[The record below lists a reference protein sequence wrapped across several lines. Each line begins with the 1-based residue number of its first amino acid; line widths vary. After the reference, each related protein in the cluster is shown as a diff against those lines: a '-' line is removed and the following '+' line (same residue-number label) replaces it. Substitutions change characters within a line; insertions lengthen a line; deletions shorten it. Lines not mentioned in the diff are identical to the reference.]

1 MYGIFWVSAS
11 RILYPTVS
19 SEVSIWVRT
28 SSCRRVGYKIRDA
41 ETQKI
46 PYMLVVGGDEEEART
61 VSVRSHA
68 DGQQGTVSVEEF
80 LDRVGPEFT
89 PTLD

>member
-1 MYGIFWVSAS
+1 QID
-11 RILYPTVS
+11 
-19 SEVSIWVRT
+19 T
-28 SSCRRVGYKIRDA
+28 SDETVGYKIRDA

-46 PYMLVVGGDEEEART
+46 PYMLVVGGDEEEAGT
-61 VSVRSHA
+61 VSVRSHDA
-68 DGQQGTVSVEEF
+68 GQQGTVPVEEF